1 MAQNPFE
8 SLSGPSNDASPVDSA
23 PPEIA
28 YSAPS
33 PNRRTRQMT
42 GNRRRPKS
50 PRFSI
55 PIKSPWRAKRRL
67 SNGARLRFPIS
78 GRAARACCLRPPT
91 EYLIWME
98 RTPISCCP
106 RGSAGRWAALRIS
119 PMLAAHRRHPLPGL
133 TPTRCD
139 TRVPSNWCASAG
151 SSAVS
156 NCKGVLKP
164 AAGWDTLHS
173 DRLSSVLRS
182 RAGTRC
188 APWWSSCQ
196 GRWWCNK
203 NLLLPIVKPRD
214 FVCRSPL
221 RYRSDRP
228 CPDGTRYDPLDRLRN
243 GFCRR

>member
-1 MAQNPFE
+1 MQLP
-8 SLSGPSNDASPVDSA
+8 SQHWLSQQRSHLRIWSPSWRRTRLKACLGLPTTPRLSILPRRRLRT
-23 PPEIA
+23 PH
-28 YSAPS
+28 PS

-67 SNGARLRFPIS
+67 SNGARLRFPILS
-78 GRAARACCLRPPT
+78 RAARACCLRPPI

-106 RGSAGRWAALRIS
+106 RGSAGRWVALRIS
-119 PMLAAHRRHPLPGL
+119 PMLAARRRQPLPGL

-151 SSAVS
+151 SSAGS

-164 AAGWDTLHS
+164 AAGWDTLHF
-173 DRLSSVLRS
+173 DRLSWVLRS
-182 RAGTRC
+182 RAGIRC
-188 APWWSSCQ
+188 AP
-196 GRWWCNK
+196 
-203 NLLLPIVKPRD
+203 
-214 FVCRSPL
+214 
-221 RYRSDRP
+221 
-228 CPDGTRYDPLDRLRN
+228 
-243 GFCRR
+243 